1 MEQTKQRIRIDHW
14 IAAILLF
21 TMAAIAFINVLSRY
35 LFHFSFASTEEITI
49 NLFVWMT
56 VVGSGIAF
64 ERGAQL
70 GMVTLYNIFPD
81 KFKKIAILFG
91 IRLSAILFLFVDIY
105 IIQAIY
111 DELTLFQCD
120 ISGIGHPCM
129 DLLHRRPNLLH
140 FRVQG
145 HLQGCSLQIGG
156 AWEREAGEIMEIL
169 LISIVFLLL
178 MALGVPIGTCLGIA
192 AVVTIIQFD
201 LGIGMLGVNFSTGI
215 ASFPLLAIPFFVL
228 AGVILEKAGL
238 AATIAHFFELVVGK
252 TVGGLAMVAVLT
264 CMFWGALSGSGPA
277 TTAAVGLILLAPMIR
292 HGYDKSFAGATIA
305 NSSDLSIILPP
316 SIAFIIYGNIT
327 SVSVSALF
335 VAGIIPGLVTGA
347 GTVVVA
353 YIISR
358 RRGYKGLEKRG
369 NAKEIL
375 IALKKSIW
383 AILTPIIILGGIY
396 AGIFTPTEAAV
407 VAVFYSLFVAV
418 FVYHSITWRDLIRI
432 LVDASVTSSV
442 IMFLVVF
449 AGIFT
454 WAASVIG
461 IIDLTANAII
471 KISPNAV
478 TMIILVNFLLLG
490 LGMIL
495 DAISISYLI
504 MPILMPVLSAFGVD
518 PLWYGVIFISALAI
532 GQATP
537 PVGVNL
543 FTAANLIKGDVD
555 SVAKEAIPFVIMD
568 VIVLIILTLFPILSL
583 YLPVTA
589 GLYTP

>member
-1 MEQTKQRIRIDHW
+1 
-14 IAAILLF
+14 
-21 TMAAIAFINVLSRY
+21 
-35 LFHFSFASTEEITI
+35 
-49 NLFVWMT
+49 
-56 VVGSGIAF
+56 
-64 ERGAQL
+64 
-70 GMVTLYNIFPD
+70 
-81 KFKKIAILFG
+81 
-91 IRLSAILFLFVDIY
+91 
-105 IIQAIY
+105 
-111 DELTLFQCD
+111 
-120 ISGIGHPCM
+120 
-129 DLLHRRPNLLH
+129 
-140 FRVQG
+140 
-145 HLQGCSLQIGG
+145 
-156 AWEREAGEIMEIL
+156 MEIL
-169 LISIVFLLL
+169 VISLTFLVL

-192 AVVTIIQFD
+192 AVVTIINFD
-201 LGIGMLGVNFSTGI
+201 LGIEMLGVNFSSGI

-238 AATIAHFFELVVGK
+238 AATIAHFFELLVGK
-252 TVGGLAMVAVLT
+252 MVGGLAMVAVFT

-305 NSSDLSIILPP
+305 NSSDLSIIIPP

-335 VAGIIPGLVTGA
+335 VAGIIPGLLTGV
-347 GTVVVA
+347 GTLIVA
-353 YIISR
+353 YVVSR
-358 RRGYKGLEKRG
+358 RKGYKGLEKRG
-369 NAKEIL
+369 TPKEIL
-375 IALKKSIW
+375 IALKDSIW
-383 AILTPIIILGGIY
+383 AILTPVIILGGIY

-407 VAVFYSLFVAV
+407 VAVFYSLFIAA
-418 FVYHSITWRDLIRI
+418 FVYRSISWRDLVTI

-478 TMIILVNFLLLG
+478 VMIILVNLLLLA

-495 DAISISYLI
+495 DAISISYII
-504 MPILMPVLSAFGVD
+504 MPILIPVLTVFGID

-555 SVAKEAIPFVIMD
+555 SIAKQAIPFVLMD
-568 VIVLIILTLFPILSL
+568 VIILIILSLFPILSM
-583 YLPVTA
+583 YLPVKA

>member
-1 MEQTKQRIRIDHW
+1 
-14 IAAILLF
+14 
-21 TMAAIAFINVLSRY
+21 
-35 LFHFSFASTEEITI
+35 
-49 NLFVWMT
+49 
-56 VVGSGIAF
+56 
-64 ERGAQL
+64 
-70 GMVTLYNIFPD
+70 
-81 KFKKIAILFG
+81 
-91 IRLSAILFLFVDIY
+91 
-105 IIQAIY
+105 
-111 DELTLFQCD
+111 
-120 ISGIGHPCM
+120 
-129 DLLHRRPNLLH
+129 
-140 FRVQG
+140 
-145 HLQGCSLQIGG
+145 
-156 AWEREAGEIMEIL
+156 MEIL

-178 MALGVPIGTCLGIA
+178 MAFGVPIGTCLGIA
-192 AVVTIIQFD
+192 AVVTIINFD
-201 LGIGMLGVNFSTGI
+201 LGIGMLGINFSTGI

-238 AATIAHFFELVVGK
+238 AATIAHFFELLVGRM
-252 TVGGLAMVAVLT
+252 VGGLAMVAVFT

-277 TTAAVGLILLAPMIR
+277 TTAAVGLILLAPMVK

-305 NSSDLSIILPP
+305 NSSDLSIIIPP

-335 VAGIIPGLVTGA
+335 VAGIVPGLLTGA
-347 GTVVVA
+347 GTVLVA
-353 YIISR
+353 YLVSR
-358 RRGYKGLEKRG
+358 KRGYKGLNKRG
-369 NAKEIL
+369 TPMEIL
-375 IALKKSIW
+375 TALKKSIW

-407 VAVFYSLFVAV
+407 VAVFYSLFVAI
-418 FVYHSITWRDLIRI
+418 FVYHSISWRDLIRI

-461 IIDLTANAII
+461 VIDLTANAII

-478 TMIILVNFLLLG
+478 VMIILVNLLLLA

-504 MPILMPVLSAFGVD
+504 MPILMPVLAAFGVD

-543 FTAANLIKGDVD
+543 FTAANLIKGNVD
-555 SVAKEAIPFVIMD
+555 SVAKQAIPFVIMD
-568 VIVLIILTLFPILSL
+568 AIILIILSLFPILSL
-583 YLPVTA
+583 YLPIKA